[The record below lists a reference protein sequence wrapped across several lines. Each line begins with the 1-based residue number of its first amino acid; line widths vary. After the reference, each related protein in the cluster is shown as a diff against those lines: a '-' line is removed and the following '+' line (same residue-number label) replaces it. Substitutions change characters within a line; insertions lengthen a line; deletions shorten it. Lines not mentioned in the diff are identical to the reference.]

1 MQIFSKDNFYLG
13 LDDNKYCEFDIHL
26 GRLTIQYSCP
36 NSPNHGN
43 EDGRENGEAVRSLP
57 EPP

>member
-13 LDDNKYCEFDIHL
+13 LGDNKYCEFDIHL

-43 EDGRENGEAVRSLP
+43 EDGREIGEAVRSLP